1 MPLVPLNVPAGVYRN
16 GTDLQSSGR
25 WRDAN
30 LIRWHQ
36 DAMRPIGGW
45 RQREAVSV
53 SGVARGSLAWRANN
67 GDRYLALGTH
77 SSLQV
82 MDEGGNV
89 TDITPAAFTGGRVNA
104 SANLGFGGGLY
115 GTEYY
120 GLPRTDSLILL
131 DATTFAMDNWGE
143 YLVACSTDD
152 GQILEWQLDPA
163 SKAAPVANAPTANSS
178 ILVTE
183 ERFLMALGSGGNP
196 RKVSWSD
203 RENNKVWTPA
213 PTNEAG
219 DIELQTNGRILA
231 GLRTRG
237 QSLIITSQ
245 DAHTASYVGP
255 PFVYGFERVGTSC
268 GMISSKAAVSVD
280 AGVFWMGERSFY
292 QYSGGAVSEV
302 RCDVGDYV
310 FSDLNVSQKSLIHAV
325 KNGAWGEIWWFYPSG
340 PSNEIDRYVAYNYI
354 TGVWMIGEM
363 ERTTGVDGGTFR
375 FPLQTDSSGVLYEH
389 EVGYDHGGAM
399 PFAETGPISIGN
411 GDQVAA
417 VTKLIPDENTQGEV
431 TATFKT
437 RFHPNDE
444 EREYGPYLLAN
455 PTSIRFTGRQ
465 VRMRVTAD
473 VLDDWRVG
481 IMRLDIKPRGLR

>member
-1 MPLVPLNVPAGVYRN
+1 MLVPLNVPAGVYRN

-36 DAMRPIGGW
+36 DAMRPVGGW
-45 RQREAVSV
+45 RQRDSTTIG
-53 SGVARGSLAWRANN
+53 GVARGSIAWRSNN
-67 GDRYLALGTH
+67 ADRYLGLGTH
-77 SSLQV
+77 DKLYV
-82 MDEGGNV
+82 MDEGGTL
-89 TDITPAAFTGGRVNA
+89 TDITPTAFTGGRVNA
-104 SANLGFGGGLY
+104 SANLGYGGGLY
-115 GTEYY
+115 GAGYY
-120 GLPRTDSLILL
+120 GLPRTDSGTLL
-131 DATTFAMDNWGE
+131 DGTSWAMDNWGE
-143 YLVACSTDD
+143 YLIACSTDD

-163 SKAAPVANAPTANSS
+163 SKAAPVANSPTNNSS

-196 RKVSWSD
+196 RLVRWSD
-203 RENNKVWTPA
+203 RENNTVWTPA
-213 PTNEAG
+213 STNEAG

-237 QSLIITSQ
+237 QSLLITSQ

-268 GMISSKAAVSVD
+268 GMIASKAAASVD

-302 RCDVGDYV
+302 PCQVGDYV
-310 FSDLNVSQKSLIHAV
+310 FSDLNTSQKSLIHAV

-340 PSNEIDRYVAYNYI
+340 ASNEIDRYVAYNYI

-363 ERTTGVDGGTFR
+363 ERTTGVDGGIFR
-375 FPLQTDSSGVLYEH
+375 FPLYTDSSGALYEH

-437 RFHPNDE
+437 RFHPNDV
-444 EREYGPYLLAN
+444 EREYGPYQMAN
-455 PTSIRFTGRQ
+455 PTSVRFTGRQ